1 MPFNTSP
8 FGHQT
13 FITQVATIWGME
25 ANTAQAP
32 RAHTL
37 SPSAWNRYETCPRMY
52 WLSRQR
58 LPRKAG
64 MAASLG
70 TAVHASIEDLL
81 NMDLSGRDG
90 SDTGWLPL
98 TAEGF
103 LKTRWDEEKTVFMAT
118 PRRPDW
124 KDTKW
129 SEAKKQQRGGIV
141 LLLDHIGAKHLG
153 HEQVTVAL
161 WRHLQSLTIAV
172 EGELVT
178 SDGRLMGRLDLLF
191 ADVDDSGEL
200 TGWLVADLKTGNA
213 PTEALKPEV
222 NRQLR
227 MYRDI
232 LLANNPAA
240 PPVRTEGWYTKTAT
254 KWSAEGGSVLED
266 AYAAWDATQPT
277 TLPMDPT
284 PGPNSCGGFCDWKA
298 WCPHWWTW
306 RQESGTLHKGDFCDA
321 VVLLHR
327 YEPTSGAAV
336 LELCEPLDSS
346 GRAIPTGHQLSA
358 RFDGRGKEALE
369 ALQGEGHQGP
379 LFLGS
384 VMTGRGSWRVG
395 PWCDVLPWAP
405 FPDGEHYERPSS

>member
-1 MPFNTSP
+1 MVNDESEARP
-8 FGHQT
+8 HQ
-13 FITQVATIWGME
+13 
-25 ANTAQAP
+25 
-32 RAHTL
+32 L

-81 NMDLSGRDG
+81 NMDLEGRAG
-90 SDTGWLPL
+90 EESGWLPL

-103 LKTRWDEEKTVFMAT
+103 LKTRWEEEKAVFLAT

-124 KDTKW
+124 KDNKW
-129 SEAKKQQRGGIV
+129 SEAQKQQNGGIV
-141 LLLDHIGAKHLG
+141 LLLDHIGARHVP

-172 EGELVT
+172 EGELKT

-191 ADVDDSGEL
+191 ADTDENGDPV
-200 TGWLVADLKTGNA
+200 GWLVADLKTGHA
-213 PTEALKPEV
+213 PTKELKPEV

-240 PPVRTEGWYTKTAT
+240 PPVRTEGWYTKTSS
-254 KWSAEGGSVLED
+254 KWSAEGESVLAD
-266 AYAAWDATQPT
+266 AYAAWEATK
-277 TLPMDPT
+277 PT
-284 PGPNSCGGFCDWKA
+284 PMPMEASPGPDTCGGFCDWKA

-306 RQESGTLHKGDFCDA
+306 RQASGTLHQGDFADA

-327 YEPTSGAAV
+327 YEASTGAAV
-336 LELCEPLDSS
+336 LELCEPLDES
-346 GRAIPTGHQLSA
+346 GRAIPTGQQCAA

-369 ALQGEGHQGP
+369 ELQASGHQGP
-379 LFLGS
+379 MFLGS
-384 VMTGRGSWRVG
+384 VMTTRGTWRVG

-405 FPDGEHYERPSS
+405 FQDGVPHTPPPRKTDG